1 MTNEE
6 KADEICKRH
15 IFDSNHY
22 DCCMEMTEWKEKQ
35 MIDKACEWLKDM
47 ACYYAHWECN
57 SDTYENEIVYETEKL
72 IEDFAKA
79 MKGEEQ

>member
-6 KADEICKRH
+6 KANEICKRH

-22 DCCMEMTEWKEKQ
+22 DGCMEMAKWKEKQ
-35 MIDKACEWLKDM
+35 MIEKACEWLKDM
-47 ACYYAHWECN
+47 ACYYAHWECEP
-57 SDTYENEIVYETEKL
+57 DTYENVIVYDTEKL

-79 MKGEEQ
+79 IKGE